1 VSTFGTLTGN
11 IERRGYR
18 ASRAIIASVRPR
30 PPVLLGLALALLLA
44 GCASQSGESPRADH
58 APANDPILGLQARH
72 RAQAVEP
79 DVGAPSQTEVQVVVP
94 RDPEEQLAQAPNGA
108 SIDQPPTDAE
118 VRAALKQIEG
128 VPGQRARLLPNGLA
142 VAPAGAPPVIK
153 QMIAA
158 ANAIARTP
166 YIWGGGHGRV
176 FDRGYDCS
184 GSLSFAFINAGL
196 LDKPIANGWRLMGQ
210 PGRGKWLTVHT
221 NTGHVWMELAGL
233 RYDTS
238 ALHIAGS
245 RWTDQSRSLA
255 GFTSR
260 RLPGL

>member
-1 VSTFGTLTGN
+1 V
-11 IERRGYR
+11 R
-18 ASRAIIASVRPR
+18 SRTILGALV
-30 PPVLLGLALALLLA
+30 VLCLVLA
-44 GCASQSGESPRADH
+44 GCGEGADERPRAERAAAED
-58 APANDPILGLQARH
+58 DPTLGLKS

-79 DVGAPSQTEVQVVVP
+79 DVGSPSAIEVQVEVP
-94 RDPEEQLAQAPNGA
+94 RDPEEELAQAPEGTTVDA
-108 SIDQPPTDAE
+108 PPTDAE

-128 VPGQRARLLPNGLA
+128 VPGEKARLNPDGTA
-142 VAPAGAPPVIK
+142 TAPEGAPEIVK

-184 GSLSFAFINAGL
+184 GSLSFAFIHVGL
-196 LDKPIANGWRLMGQ
+196 LDKPIANGWRLMGDAG
-210 PGRGKWLTVHT
+210 PGKWITVYT
-221 NTGHVWMELAGL
+221 NAGHVWMKVAGL

-245 RWTDQSRSLA
+245 RWTDKPRNEA
-255 GFTSR
+255 GFRTR
-260 RLPGL
+260 HIPGL

>member
-1 VSTFGTLTGN
+1 
-11 IERRGYR
+11 
-18 ASRAIIASVRPR
+18 
-30 PPVLLGLALALLLA
+30 
-44 GCASQSGESPRADH
+44 
-58 APANDPILGLQARH
+58 
-72 RAQAVEP
+72 
-79 DVGAPSQTEVQVVVP
+79 
-94 RDPEEQLAQAPNGA
+94 
-108 SIDQPPTDAE
+108 
-118 VRAALKQIEG
+118 
-128 VPGQRARLLPNGLA
+128 VPGQRAKLLPNGLA
-142 VAPAGAPPVIK
+142 VAPAGAPPAIK

-166 YIWGGGHGRV
+166 YIWGGGHARLL
-176 FDRGYDCS
+176 DRGYDCS
-184 GSLSFAFINAGL
+184 GSLSFAFIHAGL

-221 NTGHVWMELAGL
+221 NSGHVWMELAGL

>member
-1 VSTFGTLTGN
+1 VARVTGARGI
-11 IERRGYR
+11 IERVQARCL
-18 ASRAIIASVRPR
+18 ASRLTP
-30 PPVLLGLALALLLA
+30 LALVLALG
-44 GCASQSGESPRADH
+44 GCASQGDERSTPDRASAD
-58 APANDPILGLQARH
+58 DPTLGLQARH

-79 DVGAPSQTEVQVVVP
+79 DVGSPSQTEVQVEVP
-94 RDPEEQLAQAPNGA
+94 RDPEEELAQAPKGA
-108 SIDQPPTDAE
+108 EVDKAPTDAE

-142 VAPAGAPPVIK
+142 VAPAGAPLVVK

-166 YIWGGGHGRV
+166 YIWGGGHARV

-184 GSLSFAFINAGL
+184 GSLSFAFIHAGL

-210 PGRGKWLTVHT
+210 EGPGKWITVYSS
-221 NTGHVWMELAGL
+221 TGHVWMMLAGL

-238 ALHIAGS
+238 ALRLNGS
-245 RWTDQSRSLA
+245 RWTDQSRSTA
-255 GFTSR
+255 GFR
-260 RLPGL
+260 LRHLPGL

>member
-1 VSTFGTLTGN
+1 MCFRPLTL
-11 IERRGYR
+11 
-18 ASRAIIASVRPR
+18 AAVA
-30 PPVLLGLALALLLA
+30 LALAVA
-44 GCASQSGESPRADH
+44 GCSSQESQRTSSDRAS
-58 APANDPILGLQARH
+58 NDDPTLGLKAHRQVQAI
-72 RAQAVEP
+72 EP
-79 DVGAPSQTEVQVVVP
+79 DVGAPAQTEVQVEVP
-94 RDPEEQLAQAPNGA
+94 RDPEQELAQAPQG
-108 SIDQPPTDAE
+108 SSTDKPPTDAE
-118 VRAALKQIEG
+118 IRAALKQIEG

-142 VAPAGAPPVIK
+142 VAPENAPPVVK

-184 GSLSFAFINAGL
+184 GSLSFAFIQAGL

-210 PGRGKWLTVHT
+210 AGRGKWLTVHT

-245 RWTDQSRSLA
+245 RWTDQMRSTA